1 MKTGKVSFGVNSA
14 LQNAKTGKAKMIVLA
29 TNCPKDVKE
38 QIEYYGKL
46 SKVPVIVYKGASMDL
61 AAVSNKLFTIAAL
74 SIREPG
80 DSNIL
85 KLAEDAESQNYVG
98 GTE

>member
-1 MKTGKVSFGVNSA
+1 
-14 LQNAKTGKAKMIVLA
+14 LA
-29 TNCPKDVKE
+29 SNCPKDIKT
-38 QIEYYGKL
+38 QIEYLGNL
-46 SKVPVIVYKGASMDL
+46 SKVPVIAYKGASMDL

-80 DSNIL
+80 DSDIL
-85 KLAEDAESQNYVG
+85 KLAENAESQSYVG